1 MVLVV
6 AVTGNI
12 PTAAVLDVPR
22 LPGEDVPDVL
32 PLPVLV
38 PASLNLVSSGGRPPH
53 KVRRETVLQ
62 EGLLCIVGLHQTGED
77 RQQTDKD
84 RDRDRERHP
93 RLILTE
99 LRAQIT
105 EQLTSLIRFTFN
117 ILH

>member
-38 PASLNLVSSGGRPPH
+38 PAPLNLVGRSGRPPY
-53 KVRRETVLQ
+53 KVRGETGLE
-62 EGLLCIVGLHQTGED
+62 EGLLWLVGLQAGEEARQEND
-77 RQQTDKD
+77 RDTD
-84 RDRDRERHP
+84 RDRH
-93 RLILTE
+93 LTE
-99 LRAQIT
+99 LRP
-105 EQLTSLIRFTFN
+105 R
-117 ILH
+117 